1 MTKLEQIRHDLN
13 KYIED
18 QLGIDPASR
27 DWEVFAFEDKLCE
40 VIDEL
45 DYVINYDPTPEHPY
59 RTGAGTAEFDCRQ
72 LSFLPFLQG
81 LRRHEFESS
90 YQRQCA

>member
-1 MTKLEQIRHDLN
+1 MTKLEQIRNDLN

-18 QLGIDPASR
+18 QLAIDPANR

-45 DYVINYDPTPEHPY
+45 DYVINYDPTPENGFQEGEPPIS
-59 RTGAGTAEFDCRQ
+59 AEERNRNS
-72 LSFLPFLQG
+72 LNSK
-81 LRRHEFESS
+81 RESHS
-90 YQRQCA
+90 HRYYSHNW

>member
-1 MTKLEQIRHDLN
+1 MTSKLEQIRNDLN

-18 QLGIDPASR
+18 QLAIDPASR

-45 DYVINYDPTPEHPY
+45 DYVINYDPTPSGDFPY
-59 RTGAGTAEFDCRQ
+59 SDAEYIITPEERDRNAMD
-72 LSFLPFLQG
+72 SK
-81 LRRHEFESS
+81 RESHS
-90 YQRQCA
+90 HRYYSHNW

>member
-1 MTKLEQIRHDLN
+1 MTNKLEQIRNDLN
-13 KYIED
+13 KYIDD
-18 QLGIDPASR
+18 QLANDPASR

-59 RTGAGTAEFDCRQ
+59 DHSGGEPPISAEERDRNS
-72 LSFLPFLQG
+72 LDNK
-81 LRRHEFESS
+81 RESHS
-90 YQRQCA
+90 HKYYSHNW

>member
-1 MTKLEQIRHDLN
+1 MTSKLEKIRNDLN

-18 QLGIDPASR
+18 QLAIDPASR

-45 DYVINYDPTPEHPY
+45 DYVINYDPTPEYSYDHSGGEPPIS
-59 RTGAGTAEFDCRQ
+59 AEERDRNS
-72 LSFLPFLQG
+72 LDSKK
-81 LRRHEFESS
+81 ESHS
-90 YQRQCA
+90 HRYYSHNW